1 MFTGVSQGCGN
12 IYSINHYGKEVRIT
26 VEPLFPL
33 KIISTGESIAINGTC
48 LTVEQ
53 YTSTTFTV
61 YASLETLQRTNLGK
75 LVVGNSV
82 NLEQSIAVGERLNGH
97 IVTGHIDCVATVQS
111 IEKQGKSNCIKLIF
125 PSKFSKEVVS
135 KGSVTLDGIS
145 LTVNNCGSGFL
156 EVNIIPATWN
166 ITTISNWKVGTHVN
180 METDIIAKYIY
191 NMLNPIISSIHSNE
205 NKTTNITLDFLH
217 KHGFY

>member
-1 MFTGVSQGCGN
+1 MFTGVTQGCGN

>member
-1 MFTGVSQGCGN
+1 MFTGVTQGCGN
-12 IYSINHYGKEVRIT
+12 ICSISHYDKDVRIT

-75 LVVGNSV
+75 LVIGNSV

-111 IEKQGKSNCIKLIF
+111 IKKQGKSNCIKLIF

-135 KGSVTLDGIS
+135 KGSVALDGIS
-145 LTVNNCGSGFL
+145 LTVNSCGSNFL

-191 NMLNPIISSIHSNE
+191 NMLNPIISSIYSNE

>member
-1 MFTGVSQGCGN
+1 MFTGVTQGCGN

-61 YASLETLQRTNLGK
+61 YASLETLKRTNLGK
-75 LVVGNSV
+75 LAVGNSV

>member
-1 MFTGVSQGCGN
+1 MFTGVTQGCGK
-12 IYSINHYGKEVRIT
+12 ICSINHYGKEVRIT

-145 LTVNNCGSGFL
+145 LTVNNCGSNFL

-166 ITTISNWKVGTHVN
+166 ITAISNWKVGTHVN

-191 NMLNPIISSIHSNE
+191 NMLNPIISSINSNE